1 MEAGLLRL
9 FSSGLDQKKSKVDA
23 PDLTSMRSGNVLTDC
38 QNNYGTNLMA
48 FHRENGSSV
57 VVEE

>member
-23 PDLTSMRSGNVLTDC
+23 PDLTSMRSGNVLTDG
-38 QNNYGTNLMA
+38 QNNYGTGLMA